1 MSDTETMLPGRRTR
15 SPRAR
20 VEVDPQEFIDPETG
34 APIKRRSRRD
44 TGNSEW
50 DVPEKYRK
58 PRWDYQWFTMKV
70 LGVEEDPET
79 LVSIA
84 DGGWRAV
91 RPDEMPNMV
100 PSGYSLKTI
109 DRRGM
114 RLFTR
119 PLHISEE
126 ARAEDAEFAREVRRQ
141 KFAQAQ
147 MGDPANR
154 DMAPRA
160 AVAQRFASQYEP
172 LPADARADIQEV

>member
-1 MSDTETMLPGRRTR
+1 
-15 SPRAR
+15 
-20 VEVDPQEFIDPETG
+20 
-34 APIKRRSRRD
+34 
-44 TGNSEW
+44 
-50 DVPEKYRK
+50 
-58 PRWDYQWFTMKV
+58 
-70 LGVEEDPET
+70 
-79 LVSIA
+79 
-84 DGGWRAV
+84 
-91 RPDEMPNMV
+91 
-100 PSGYSLKTI
+100 
-109 DRRGM
+109 M

-119 PLHISEE
+119 PLHISED